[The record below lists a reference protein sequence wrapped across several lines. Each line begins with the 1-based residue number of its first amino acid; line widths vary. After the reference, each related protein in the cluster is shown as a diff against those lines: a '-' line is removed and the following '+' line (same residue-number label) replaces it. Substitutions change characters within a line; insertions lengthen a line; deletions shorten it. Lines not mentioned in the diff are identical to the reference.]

1 MGLDFVRMDKG
12 IAWLGWIIDTQKRF
26 CTFELENEYNIYIYS
41 YDPRLFEYETSGT
54 RKGTRRIE
62 ISGYPISYV
71 HRQAK
76 FDREKSGGEF

>member
-1 MGLDFVRMDKG
+1 MDEE

-26 CTFELENEYNIYIYS
+26 CTFELENEYNIYTQLRS
-41 YDPRLFEYETSGT
+41 TAFEYETSGT